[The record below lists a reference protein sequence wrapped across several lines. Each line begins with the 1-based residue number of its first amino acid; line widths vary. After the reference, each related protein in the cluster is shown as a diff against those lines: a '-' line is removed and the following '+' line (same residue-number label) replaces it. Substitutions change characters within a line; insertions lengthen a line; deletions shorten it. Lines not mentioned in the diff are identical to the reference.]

1 MRRSGFILVLVLLTV
16 LSCSKKNEMIEPV
29 LKELDETIDNRQRFE
44 NEKQDRIA
52 RLKKDLQETNDIH
65 KRTELYSSLFDQY
78 KNYQYD
84 SAFVY
89 AKLLEKNALKEGSKI
104 EYRAKSQVALLHC
117 FKSVGFFNEAVDVI
131 RAFDPKDVPSPI
143 CAEFY
148 FLGAET
154 WQNLSSFVSGT
165 EALASKYDAEKLIHT
180 YMDMLIW
187 IRCLSR
193 IIPILW
199 PYLPV
204 MHLS

>member
-104 EYRAKSQVALLHC
+104 E
-117 FKSVGFFNEAVDVI
+117 
-131 RAFDPKDVPSPI
+131 
-143 CAEFY
+143 
-148 FLGAET
+148 
-154 WQNLSSFVSGT
+154 
-165 EALASKYDAEKLIHT
+165 
-180 YMDMLIW
+180 
-187 IRCLSR
+187 
-193 IIPILW
+193 
-199 PYLPV
+199 
-204 MHLS
+204 